1 MSAKMWPFDGHV
13 LFHVIDPTELAGLVT
28 LLLAGLTGLR
38 RFRVSG
44 SGPQAPWTGNRVGNQ
59 HGPDRKAEQGLA
71 RPLGAAACTAG
82 LLMLAGSHPTG
93 KAVPFPHG
101 LVLFLCAC
109 LGAWLLRISALLRV
123 NNVHVPALGQAQV
136 LHRLV
141 LLARSGQA
149 QAAGAPEDGD
159 RVVYQLA
166 LLAGLGPVE
175 AAELQQAASFRHL
188 GRLAVPDSLLNKAAP
203 LDEAERRLLR
213 QAPVIGARLLGGG
226 QSALFERA
234 AEMALGHQE
243 CWDGTGYPHGLSG
256 TQIPLAARIAALA
269 DQAVVLLPRGRT
281 VEPRLL
287 DAAVAR
293 LEAEAGRRLDPV
305 LTTLFLDTLRPR
317 PLSPVAKRLDNGQ
330 DGGGGAA
337 AHQARPH
344 DPAALV
350 PAASCGSGL
359 P

>member
-1 MSAKMWPFDGHV
+1 MSVKMWPFNGHV
-13 LFHVIDPTELAGLVT
+13 LFHVVDPPELAGLVA

-44 SGPQAPWTGNRVGNQ
+44 TGPQVPQAESQDSGGGKRADRAPAG
-59 HGPDRKAEQGLA
+59 
-71 RPLGAAACTAG
+71 PLGVLACIAA
-82 LLMLAGSHPTG
+82 LLMLVGLHPAGMAFSPPP
-93 KAVPFPHG
+93 V
-101 LVLFLCAC
+101 LVLLLCGC
-109 LGAWLLRISALLRV
+109 LGAWLLRVAAALRV
-123 NNVHVPALGQAQV
+123 NNVHDPVLEQAQV
-136 LHRLV
+136 LERLV
-141 LLARSGQA
+141 ALARPGNGPA
-149 QAAGAPEDGD
+149 TGAPEDGD
-159 RVVYQLA
+159 PVVHQLA

-175 AAELQQAASFRHL
+175 AAELRHAARFRHL
-188 GRLAVPDSLLNKAAP
+188 GRIALPDSLLHKAAP

-226 QSALFERA
+226 QSALFQRA

-256 TQIPLAARIAALA
+256 AQIPLAARIAAIA
-269 DQAVVLLPRGRT
+269 DQAAVLLPRGRP

-305 LTTLFLDTLRPR
+305 LTTLFLDTLRSR
-317 PLSPVAKRLDNGQ
+317 PLSPAERPG
-330 DGGGGAA
+330 DGGQEVHGAA
-337 AHQARPH
+337 AARHVRPH

-350 PAASCGSGL
+350 SAVSCGSGL
-359 P
+359 S